1 MLIELCPTALIG
13 QTLIYPNNDYHSME
27 DPIDSQLDATLEALR
42 ELEKWKRRKEEL
54 ENEIKNVNRQVAYY
68 ETIVK
73 EMKEKISPENFRK
86 LLDLS

>member
-1 MLIELCPTALIG
+1 
-13 QTLIYPNNDYHSME
+13 ME

>member
-1 MLIELCPTALIG
+1 
-13 QTLIYPNNDYHSME
+13 ME

-68 ETIVK
+68 ETIVR

>member
-1 MLIELCPTALIG
+1 
-13 QTLIYPNNDYHSME
+13 ME
-27 DPIDSQLDATLEALR
+27 DSIDSQLDATLEALR

-68 ETIVK
+68 ETIVR

>member
-1 MLIELCPTALIG
+1 
-13 QTLIYPNNDYHSME
+13 ME
-27 DPIDSQLDATLEALR
+27 DSIDSQLDATLEALR
-42 ELEKWKRRKEEL
+42 ELERWKRRKKKL

-68 ETIVK
+68 ETIVR